1 MSTAVVIDPQ
11 TETEQPPPYPGQE
24 PIPLKEP
31 YPKQDP
37 AFQPVRM
44 NLMPPAPVQFTS
56 PTKHAKNRN
65 QSSGSTPMNYLPLSI
80 CTLVMCCFPLSLFAV
95 RNSLKVSLQLTSASE
110 FYAFLLQ

>member
-56 PTKHAKNRN
+56 P
-65 QSSGSTPMNYLPLSI
+65 I
-80 CTLVMCCFPLSLFAV
+80 
-95 RNSLKVSLQLTSASE
+95 KVS
-110 FYAFLLQ
+110 